1 MTILDWFYLIILLII
16 GGYIYNR
23 VIFFIGAFIWQWSSR
38 IIFINE
44 FWFDKGTS
52 IKDIYNSI
60 KYQDGDNHKGAYNEE
75 CYLTDSYGFVS
86 SIRWFPVVN
95 ILISTIIFCAN
106 ILGLI
111 LALLVLII
119 RFLIV
124 ILNFIWK
131 YGLKY
136 VCKGIKYLFNKIL
149 NFLYYIHLN
158 SFIKYLFNICINIKD
173 KILNFKIA

>member
-1 MTILDWFYLIILLII
+1 MTILNWFYLIILLTF

-23 VIFFIGAFIWQWSSR
+23 IIFFIGAFIWQWSKQ
-38 IIFINE
+38 IISFDE

-60 KYQDGDNHKGAYNEE
+60 KYEDGYNHKGAYNEE
-75 CYLTDSYGFVS
+75 CYLTDSYGIANSFK
-86 SIRWFPVVN
+86 WFPGIN
-95 ILISTIIFCAN
+95 ILISTIIFGIN

-111 LALLVLII
+111 LALLVLTIK
-119 RFLIV
+119 FLIV

-136 VCKGIKYLFNKIL
+136 VCKGIKYIFNKFLKFLYYINLISFFKYLYNICISIKSKIL
-149 NFLYYIHLN
+149 NFR
-158 SFIKYLFNICINIKD
+158 
-173 KILNFKIA
+173 IA